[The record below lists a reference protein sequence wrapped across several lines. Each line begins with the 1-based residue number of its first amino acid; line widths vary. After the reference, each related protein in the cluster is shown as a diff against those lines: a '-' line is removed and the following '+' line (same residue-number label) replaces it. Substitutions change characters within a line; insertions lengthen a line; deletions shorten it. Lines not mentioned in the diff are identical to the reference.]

1 MKTRGTGLFGTFGFL
16 CIRRDKVLANQVL
29 YKIINDIKEIAGT
42 ECSVWNTK
50 GSCLAYTDK
59 ACEKV
64 AQEVRVFLT
73 QIEEYDERKTSEA
86 IYFLVSDEGEPA
98 YVLVLH
104 EAEDMTQVVGRLGV
118 SQFENLLYAYKQRA
132 DKNHFFQNLLLDN
145 LLLVDILNQA
155 KKLGVDNE
163 QRRIVFLIEPKHEG
177 DNLVLET
184 LKGIYITGTKDF
196 VTSVDERHI
205 VFVKS
210 LEKNEK
216 YTELAQMAKSIV
228 ATMDTEAMVSV
239 RVSYGTIVDQLKDV
253 SKSYKE
259 ASMALDVGRV
269 FYAGKNVLAYN
280 ELGIGRLIHQLPTSL
295 CEMFLDE
302 VFAGKA
308 MDQFDDETL
317 TTVNQF
323 FVNNL
328 NISETARHLYI
339 HRNTLVYR
347 LEKIQRTT
355 GLDVRVFDD
364 ALTFKI
370 AMMVSLHMKSVNEA
384 E

>member
-1 MKTRGTGLFGTFGFL
+1 M
-16 CIRRDKVLANQVL
+16 LANQVL
-29 YKIINDIKEIAGT
+29 YKIINDIKEIAQT
-42 ECSVWNTK
+42 ECSVWNMK

-64 AQEVRVFLT
+64 EREVKTFLAK
-73 QIEEYDERKTSEA
+73 ESNEWKTSECV
-86 IYFLVSDEGEPA
+86 YFLVEDEGEPV
-98 YVLVLH
+98 YILVLH
-104 EAEDMTQVVGRLGV
+104 ESKEITQVVGRLGV

-155 KKLGVDNE
+155 KKLGIDNE
-163 QRRIVFLIEPKHEG
+163 QRRVVFLIEPKHEG

-184 LKGIYITGTKDF
+184 LKGIYITGTRDF
-196 VTSVDERHI
+196 VTSVDEKHI
-205 VFVKS
+205 VFVKA
-210 LEKNEK
+210 LEKNEE
-216 YTELAQMAKSIV
+216 YAEMGEIARSIV
-228 ATMDTEAMVSV
+228 ATMDVEAMMSV

-269 FYAGKNVLAYN
+269 FYAGKHVLAYN

-295 CEMFLDE
+295 CEMFLEE
-302 VFAGKA
+302 VFKGKA
-308 MDQFDDETL
+308 MDQFDDETIA
-317 TTVNQF
+317 TVNQF
-323 FVNNL
+323 FANNL

-355 GLDVRVFDD
+355 GLDVRRFDD
-364 ALTFKI
+364 ALAFKI
-370 AMMVSLHMKSVNEA
+370 AMMVSLHMKSVNEV